1 MKKENVMRNIEID
14 SVVLHCSTADKEKLN
29 KCMKLL
35 EEIAKQKPVIT
46 LAKKRV
52 AAWKIRPGIPVGCKV
67 TLRGKKAEEILRVI
81 LEGVKELS
89 EKQFN
94 PGFLTFGIKEY
105 IQIPSVSYKREL
117 GILGFD
123 VAVTLKRKGFRVK
136 KRKIKR
142 SKIGSSHRISKE
154 ETIKFFK
161 DKFNV
166 SVR

>member
-67 TLRGKKAEEILRVI
+67 TLRGKKAEEILKVI

-142 SKIGSSHRISKE
+142 SKIGSGHRISKE

>member
-1 MKKENVMRNIEID
+1 
-14 SVVLHCSTADKEKLN
+14 
-29 KCMKLL
+29 
-35 EEIAKQKPVIT
+35 
-46 LAKKRV
+46 
-52 AAWKIRPGIPVGCKV
+52 PVGCKV

-105 IQIPSVSYKREL
+105 IQIPSVPYKREL

>member
-52 AAWKIRPGIPVGCKV
+52 AAWKIRPGLPVGCKV
-67 TLRGKKAEEILRVI
+67 TLRGKKAEEVLKVI

-105 IQIPSVSYKREL
+105 IQIPSVPYKREL

-136 KRKIKR
+136 KRKRKR

-166 SVR
+166 PVR